1 MEESTCK
8 IKLKLDENNAYNH
21 TFCRNRLIGNW
32 GIVDVQ
38 DAIDAARILSA
49 PDALLDP
56 SRIVIR
62 GASAGGYTTLAAF
75 SLPLSQGDRT
85 VFAAGAAS
93 YGISDLTEFS
103 AYTHKFES
111 HYTTK
116 LIGGSLGD
124 VPELCRQRSP
134 IENVNKIERPLLV
147 SSQHLLFD
155 VSCDSFHRSCMG
167 METGWC
173 RISSQSVWCK
183 PSRSREGR
191 HSIMY
196 FPERDMAG
204 TGARQ

>member
-1 MEESTCK
+1 M
-8 IKLKLDENNAYNH
+8 LY
-21 TFCRNRLIGNW
+21 RNRLVGNW

-62 GASAGGYTTLAAF
+62 GTSAGGYTTLAAF
-75 SLPLSQGDRT
+75 SLPLSQSDRT

-93 YGISDLTEFS
+93 YGISDWREFS
-103 AYTHKFES
+103 DHTHKFES

-134 IENVNKIERPLLV
+134 IESVSKIERPLLV
-147 SSQHLLFD
+147 SSRHLLFD
-155 VSCDSFHRSCMG
+155 ALCDSFHRLCME
-167 METGWC
+167 MAIGWC

-183 PSRSREGR
+183 PSRNREGQYN
-191 HSIMY
+191 IVY
-196 FPERDMAG
+196 FREKDMVGKKA
-204 TGARQ
+204 TL